1 LETNFPTGRKEGRT
15 EQLRVVG
22 LFIYWFLTPF
32 SFMNAIIFAMLAL
45 D

>member
-15 EQLRVVG
+15 EKLIVVG
-22 LFIYWFLTPF
+22 AFYLLILTPF